1 MDIGEARLMSY
12 GDGKCTARID
22 FNKVEAM
29 DDVDLDDVVT
39 VVVTGKVKSL
49 RGPEKRKETDY
60 PIATGEKTKAK
71 PKERTMQIPGSLEI
85 EITEMHIAEANE
97 FDGRKMEEDE

>member
-1 MDIGEARLMSY
+1 MAY
-12 GDGKCTARID
+12 GDGKCQARID
-22 FNKVEAM
+22 FMKVEAM

-49 RGPEKRKETDY
+49 RGPEKRKESDY
-60 PIATGEKTKAK
+60 PMVVGEKKRT
-71 PKERTMQIPGSLEI
+71 PKERLMEIPGSLEI
-85 EITEMHIAEANE
+85 EITEMHIAEASE